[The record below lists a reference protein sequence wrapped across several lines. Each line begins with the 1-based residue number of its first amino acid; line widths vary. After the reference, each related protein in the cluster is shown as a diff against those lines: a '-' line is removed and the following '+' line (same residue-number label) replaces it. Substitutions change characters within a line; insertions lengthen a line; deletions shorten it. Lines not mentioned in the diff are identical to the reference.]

1 MLPPGLSPQPIGPY
15 LNGIFP
21 SSTPGLGA
29 GSGNWTLVNA
39 YPNLTFDDPLSLV
52 QIPDQSGFYVCGK
65 PGFIWKIDSDS
76 TTSTKSVVLDISS
89 VVHTDGDAGLINM
102 ILHPDFGDIASANR
116 GYIYLIYRFHPLGD
130 AIGNCDADAFTRLS
144 RFTKPDGQENFDPA
158 SELVLVQQFDPHC
171 WHTGGG
177 MFFDE
182 EGYLYFTFRRRRW
195 Y

>member
-1 MLPPGLSPQPIGPY
+1 MSPRSRSKGTYEGIRLFFALFPLLLFLAAVVPMLPPGLTPQPIGPY

-21 SSTPGLGA
+21 TSTPGLGA

-76 TTSTKSVVLDISS
+76 TTSTKSLVLDISS
-89 VVHTDGDAGLINM
+89 VVHTDGDAGFINM
-102 ILHPDFGDIASANR
+102 ILHPDFGDISSANR
-116 GYIYLIYRFHPLGD
+116 GFIYLIYRYHPLGD

-144 RFTKPDGQENFDPA
+144 QIYQA
-158 SELVLVQQFDPHC
+158 
-171 WHTGGG
+171 
-177 MFFDE
+177 
-182 EGYLYFTFRRRRW
+182 RW
-195 Y
+195 SGKF